1 MCEQSLS
8 YKHELVAPNNACIVT
23 VCMLGRDAKGP
34 ELIFINFGVLALEEN
49 RSVGIWQKTPKNI
62 KRKAAAP

>member
-1 MCEQSLS
+1 
-8 YKHELVAPNNACIVT
+8 
-23 VCMLGRDAKGP
+23 MLGRDAKSP
-34 ELIFINFGVLALEEN
+34 ELVFINFGVLALKEN